1 MDLSTLEFPPNKIGW
16 LIFNVMIMPKTII
29 SFMFTC
35 YTGVETYDYILII
48 FEIQRYH
55 VLIINWWLPCGSDGT
70 ESACSLGV
78 LG

>member
-1 MDLSTLEFPPNKIGW
+1 
-16 LIFNVMIMPKTII
+16 
-29 SFMFTC
+29 MFTC